1 MKKFRHILEK
11 YVPENA
17 VDQVHDLIVENH
29 VNLYIARKRKT
40 KLGDFRPPQNGN
52 PSKIS
57 VNHDLNPYSF
67 LITFLHELAHQ
78 QVWALFKNKVRP
90 HGAEWQQTYQ
100 RLLNPFL
107 TTDVFPPE
115 VLDKLTSPKKKIFAS
130 STADVALSRQLKKHD
145 STRQLII
152 LEDLPDNTL
161 FHSGDNRIFRKLYKR
176 RKNYLCLQIS
186 SKRKYVF
193 SPMAEVIPIDEQ
205 DK

>member
-17 VDQVHDLIVENH
+17 VDPVHDLIEENH
-29 VNLYIARKRKT
+29 VNLFIARKRKT

-52 PSKIS
+52 PPQIS

-78 QVWALFKNKVRP
+78 KVWVIYKNKVRP
-90 HGAEWQQTYQ
+90 HGVEWQQAYQ
-100 RLLNPFL
+100 GLLIPFL
-107 TTDVFPPE
+107 NTDIFPQE
-115 VLDKLTSPKKKIFAS
+115 ILDKLTSPNKKVFAS

-145 STRQLII
+145 VSRQMVMI
-152 LEDLPDNTL
+152 EDLPDNAL
-161 FHSGDNRIFRKLYKR
+161 FRLSDKRIFRKLHKR
-176 RKNYLCLQIS
+176 RKNYLCLQLS
-186 SKRKYVF
+186 NKRKYVF
-193 SPMAEVIPIDEQ
+193 SPMAEVIPVDEQ